1 MIFNR
6 LEDAERLEKLH
17 PGFAAAF
24 AFLRRPDLAEL
35 PAGRQEIDGSR
46 VYAVVFRRQGKGKAG
61 TKLEIH
67 RQYIDIQ
74 HTVTGTDLIGW
85 TPAVDLKQP
94 EQPFNEEKDVQ
105 FFLDAPNSWV
115 DTPAGSFG
123 IFFPEDGHAPQA
135 TAGPIHKVVVKVAVD
150 WTS

>member
-6 LEDAERLEKLH
+6 LDNAKQLEKLH

-24 AFLRRPDLAEL
+24 AFLRRADLAEL
-35 PAGRQEIDGSR
+35 PAGRHEIDGSR

-67 RQYIDIQ
+67 HKYIDIQ
-74 HTVTGTDLIGW
+74 HTVTDTDLIGW
-85 TPAVDLKQP
+85 MPTSDLKQP

-105 FFLDAPNSWV
+105 LFLDVADSWIA
-115 DTPAGSFG
+115 TPAGCFG
-123 IFFPEDGHAPQA
+123 IFFPEDAHAPQA
-135 TAGPIHKVVVKVAVD
+135 TEGPIHKVVVKVAVD
-150 WTS
+150 WAT